1 MIVLKTYP
9 FLSDNRNRG
18 SKIPLFLGI
27 GIQILQY
34 IFIGNLGLRD
44 QQLALLWVSENIDKF
59 GGDPTNIALVGHS
72 AGAASV
78 MYHLISPRSRLYVQR

>member
-1 MIVLKTYP
+1 MINATKG
-9 FLSDNRNRG
+9 R
-18 SKIPLFLGI
+18 KILPFLGI
-27 GIQILQY
+27 RIHIFNTF
-34 IFIGNLGLRD
+34 FIGNLGLRD